1 MPGARATTPATPPA
15 GSIRPAARAAGI
27 TRRIPARGPV
37 AVVVKGYPRLSE
49 TFIAQE
55 ILALERRG
63 LDLVIVSLRRPTDRF
78 THPIHAEIRSPVRY
92 LPEYLH
98 EAPGRVLGAWRR
110 ARRLPGYRRARATW
124 LADLARDRT
133 RNRVRRFGQA
143 LVLAAELGAVESI
156 HAHFLHT
163 PASVARYAGAMLG
176 IGWSFSA
183 HAKDV
188 WTTPDWEKREKL
200 ADARFG
206 VTCTRANQEHLAALA
221 PSPGAVE
228 LVYHGLD
235 PRRFPSR
242 MAERAARDGSDPAD
256 PVRILSVGRLVD
268 KKGFDDLLAALA
280 MLPPEL
286 AWTLDVVG
294 GGPLEER
301 LRRQAAALGLGER
314 VRWRGSLPH
323 DRVVEYAVRADLFAL
338 ASRIS
343 PGGDRDG
350 LPNVLMEAQ
359 LLGAACVA
367 TRVSAIP
374 ELIEHEVNGL
384 LAPPRDSGALAAALE
399 RAIADPA
406 LRARLA
412 GTGRRTVA
420 ARFSFEEGIERIA
433 AKLEAGPA
441 SKHLEPRG
449 S

>member
-1 MPGARATTPATPPA
+1 M
-15 GSIRPAARAAGI
+15 
-27 TRRIPARGPV
+27 RRPV

-63 LDLVIVSLRRPTDRF
+63 IDLVIVSLRRPTDRF
-78 THPIHAEIRSPVRY
+78 THPIHAEISSPVHY

-98 EAPGRVLGAWRR
+98 EAPGRVLRAWTT
-110 ARRLPGYRRARATW
+110 ARRLPGYPRARSMW

-143 LVLAAELGAVESI
+143 LVLAAELGGVESI

-163 PASVARYAGAMLG
+163 PASVARYASAMLG
-176 IGWSFSA
+176 VGWSFSA

-188 WTTPDWEKREKL
+188 WTTPEWEKREKL

-206 VTCTRANQEHLAALA
+206 VTCTRANLAHLAALA
-221 PSPGAVE
+221 PSPEAVD

-235 PRRFPSR
+235 RGRFPAR
-242 MAERAARDGSDPAD
+242 VAERRPRDGSDPAD
-256 PVRILSVGRLVD
+256 PVRLLSVGRLVE
-268 KKGFDDLLAALA
+268 KKGFDDLLSALA
-280 MLPPEL
+280 TLPP
-286 AWTLDVVG
+286 ACSWTLDVVG
-294 GGPLEER
+294 GGALETR
-301 LRRQAAALGLGER
+301 LRKQAAALGIGER

-323 DRVVEYAVRADLFAL
+323 DRVVGHFAGADLFVL

-343 PGGDRDG
+343 ADGDRDG

-367 TRVSAIP
+367 TRVSGTP

-384 LAPPRDSGALAAALE
+384 LVAPRDHGAMAAALE
-399 RAIADPA
+399 RAIVDPA

-412 GTGRRTVA
+412 AAGREVMAT
-420 ARFSFEEGIERIA
+420 RFSFEDGVERIA
-433 AKLEAGPA
+433 ARLTAARRPTPGPSPA
-441 SKHLEPRG
+441 RPGEICQPVS
-449 S
+449 

>member
-1 MPGARATTPATPPA
+1 M
-15 GSIRPAARAAGI
+15 
-27 TRRIPARGPV
+27 RGPV

-63 LDLVIVSLRRPTDRF
+63 IDLVIVSLRRPTDRF
-78 THPIHAEIRSPVRY
+78 THPIHAEIRSPVHY

-98 EAPGRVLGAWRR
+98 QAPGRVLHAWKR
-110 ARRLPGYRRARATW
+110 ARRLPGYVRARSTW

-133 RNRVRRFGQA
+133 PNRIRRFGQA
-143 LVLAAELGAVESI
+143 LVLAAELGPVESI

-188 WTTPDWEKREKL
+188 WTTPEWEKREKL

-206 VTCTRANQEHLAALA
+206 VTCTRANLEHLVALA

-235 PRRFPSR
+235 LRRFPSR
-242 MAERAARDGSDPAD
+242 VAERAARDGSDPAH

-280 MLPPEL
+280 LLPPEL
-286 AWTLDVVG
+286 AWILDVVG
-294 GGPLEER
+294 GGPLEGR
-301 LRRQAAALGLGER
+301 LRRQAAALGLGGR

-323 DRVVEYAVRADLFAL
+323 DRVVEHAAGADLFAL
-338 ASRIS
+338 ASRVS
-343 PGGDRDG
+343 AGGDRDG

-374 ELIEHEVNGL
+374 ELVEHEVNGL
-384 LAPPRDSGALAAALE
+384 LAPPRDPAALAVALE

-412 GTGRRTVA
+412 EAARRTVT
-420 ARFSFEEGIERIA
+420 ARFSFEDGIGRIA
-433 AKLEAGPA
+433 AKLGSGSGPA
-441 SKHLEPRG
+441 SQPHPAGGVRDIPGLA

>member
-1 MPGARATTPATPPA
+1 M
-15 GSIRPAARAAGI
+15 
-27 TRRIPARGPV
+27 RRPV
-37 AVVVKGYPRLSE
+37 AVVVKGWPRLSE

-63 LDLVIVSLRRPTDRF
+63 IDIVIVSLRYPTDRF
-78 THPIHAEIRSPVRY
+78 THPIHAEIRSPAHY

-98 EAPGRVLGAWRR
+98 EAPGRVLGAWTE
-110 ARRLPGYRRARATW
+110 ARRLPGYTRARRMW

-143 LVLAAELGAVESI
+143 LVLAAELGRVGSI

-163 PASVARYAGAMLG
+163 PASVARYASAVLG

-206 VTCTRANQEHLAALA
+206 VTCTRANLEHLAALA
-221 PSPGAVE
+221 PSPDVVA

-235 PRRFPSR
+235 RGRFPARVS
-242 MAERAARDGSDPAD
+242 ERPRRDGSDPSS
-256 PVRILSVGRLVD
+256 PVRILTVGRMVE

-280 MLPPEL
+280 SVSPTL

-294 GGPLEER
+294 GGALDAR
-301 LRRQAAALGLGER
+301 LRHQAAALGIGER
-314 VRWRGSLPH
+314 VRWHGSLPH
-323 DRVVEYAVRADLFAL
+323 DRVVERFAAADLFVL
-338 ASRIS
+338 ASRIAAD
-343 PGGDRDG
+343 GDRDG

-367 TRVSAIP
+367 TRVSGTP

-384 LAPPRDSGALAAALE
+384 LVPPRDPVALAGALE
-399 RAIADPA
+399 RAIADPS
-406 LRARLA
+406 LRGRLA
-412 GTGRRTVA
+412 EAGRRVVTR
-420 ARFSFEEGIERIA
+420 RFSFEEGVARIA
-433 AKLEAGPA
+433 ARLTAPSIPAANPDPARARGICEPA
-441 SKHLEPRG
+441 S
-449 S
+449 

>member
-1 MPGARATTPATPPA
+1 M
-15 GSIRPAARAAGI
+15 
-27 TRRIPARGPV
+27 RRLV

-55 ILALERRG
+55 ILALERG
-63 LDLVIVSLRRPTDRF
+63 GIELVIVSLRRPTDRF
-78 THPIHAEIRSPVRY
+78 THPIHAEIRSPVHY

-98 EAPGRVLGAWRR
+98 EAPGRVLRAWKT
-110 ARRLPGYRRARATW
+110 ARRLPGYPRARAMW

-143 LVLAAELGAVESI
+143 LVLAAELGRVESI

-163 PASVARYAGAMLG
+163 PASVARYASAMLG

-206 VTCTRANQEHLAALA
+206 VTCTRANLDHLAALA
-221 PSPGAVE
+221 PSPDVVE

-235 PRRFPSR
+235 RGRFPACVAQR
-242 MAERAARDGSDPAD
+242 PPRDGSDPSD
-256 PVRILSVGRLVD
+256 PVRLLSVGRLVE
-268 KKGFDDLLAALA
+268 KKGFDDLLEALA
-280 MLPPEL
+280 KLSPVL

-294 GGPLEER
+294 GGALEDR
-301 LRRQAAALGLGER
+301 LRRRAAALGVGER
-314 VRWRGSLPH
+314 VRWLGSLPH
-323 DRVVEYAVRADLFAL
+323 DRVVEHFAGADLFVL
-338 ASRIS
+338 ASRICAD
-343 PGGDRDG
+343 GDRDG

-367 TRVSAIP
+367 TRVSGTP

-384 LAPPRDSGALAAALE
+384 LVAPRDTGAMAAALE
-399 RAIADPA
+399 RAIVDAV

-412 GTGRRTVA
+412 EAGRRVMTT
-420 ARFSFEEGIERIA
+420 RFSFEDGLEKIAFRLSVPAVPVPMPETAGAGGVCERVT
-433 AKLEAGPA
+433 
-441 SKHLEPRG
+441 
-449 S
+449 

>member
-1 MPGARATTPATPPA
+1 M
-15 GSIRPAARAAGI
+15 
-27 TRRIPARGPV
+27 RGPV

-78 THPIHAEIRSPVRY
+78 THPIHAEIRSPVHY

-98 EAPGRVLGAWRR
+98 EAPGRVLRAWKK
-110 ARRLPGYRRARATW
+110 ARRLPGYRGARTTW

-143 LVLAAELGAVESI
+143 LVLAAELGPVESI

-163 PASVARYAGAMLG
+163 PASVARYASVMRGVR
-176 IGWSFSA
+176 WSFSA

-188 WTTPDWEKREKL
+188 WTTPEWEKREKL

-206 VTCTRANQEHLAALA
+206 VTCTRANLEHLAGLA

-235 PRRFPSR
+235 LRRFPSR
-242 MAERAARDGSDPAD
+242 VAERAARDGSDPAD

-268 KKGFDDLLAALA
+268 KKGYDDLLDALA
-280 MLPPEL
+280 MLPPGL
-286 AWTLDVVG
+286 AWTLEVVG
-294 GGPLEER
+294 GGPLDTK
-301 LRRQAAALGLGER
+301 LRGQAETLGIADR
-314 VRWRGSLPH
+314 VRWLGSLSH
-323 DRVVEYAVRADLFAL
+323 DRVVEHFAGADLFAL

-343 PGGDRDG
+343 AGGDRDG

-374 ELIEHEVNGL
+374 ELIEHGVNGL
-384 LAPPRDSGALAAALE
+384 LVPPRASVALAAALE

-412 GTGRRTVA
+412 EAGRRVVT
-420 ARFSFEEGIERIA
+420 ARFSFEAGTARIGA
-433 AKLEAGPA
+433 LLTAPPHPAPRPSPGDAFEAR
-441 SKHLEPRG
+441 EPVM
-449 S
+449 

>member
-1 MPGARATTPATPPA
+1 M
-15 GSIRPAARAAGI
+15 
-27 TRRIPARGPV
+27 RRHV

-78 THPIHAEIRSPVRY
+78 THPIHAEIRSPVHY

-98 EAPGRVLGAWRR
+98 EAPGRVLRAWKT
-110 ARRLPGYRRARATW
+110 ARRLPGYARARSMW

-133 RNRVRRFGQA
+133 PNRVRRFGQA
-143 LVLAAELGAVESI
+143 LVLAAELGRIGSI

-163 PASVARYAGAMLG
+163 PASVARYASTMLG

-206 VTCTRANQEHLAALA
+206 VTCTNANLEHLTALA
-221 PSPGAVE
+221 ASPDTVE

-235 PRRFPSR
+235 HGRFPAR
-242 MAERAARDGSDPAD
+242 VTERLPRDGSDPSD
-256 PVRILSVGRLVD
+256 PVKILSVGRLVE
-268 KKGFDDLLAALA
+268 KKGFDDLLGALA
-280 MLPPEL
+280 MVSPALS
-286 AWTLDVVG
+286 WTLDIVG
-294 GGPLEER
+294 SGALESK
-301 LRRQAAALGLGER
+301 LRRHAAALGIGER
-314 VRWRGSLPH
+314 VRWHGSLPH
-323 DRVVEYAVRADLFAL
+323 DRVVEHFSGADLFVL
-338 ASRIS
+338 ASRICAD
-343 PGGDRDG
+343 GDRDG

-367 TRVSAIP
+367 TRASATP

-384 LAPPRDSGALAAALE
+384 LVPPRDTGALAVALE
-399 RAIADPA
+399 RAMTDPA
-406 LRARLA
+406 LRRRLA
-412 GTGRRTVA
+412 QAGRRAVTT
-420 ARFSFEEGIERIA
+420 RFSFEDGAARIA
-433 AKLEAGPA
+433 ARLMAPSHPTPKPSLTRARGVC
-441 SKHLEPRG
+441 EPM

>member
-1 MPGARATTPATPPA
+1 M
-15 GSIRPAARAAGI
+15 
-27 TRRIPARGPV
+27 RRHV

-78 THPIHAEIRSPVRY
+78 THPIHAEIRSPVHY

-98 EAPGRVLGAWRR
+98 EAPGRVLRAWKS
-110 ARRLPGYRRARATW
+110 ARRLPGYARARSMW

-133 RNRVRRFGQA
+133 PNRVRRFGQA
-143 LVLAAELGAVESI
+143 LVLAAEIGRIGSI

-163 PASVARYAGAMLG
+163 PASVARYASTMLG

-206 VTCTRANQEHLAALA
+206 VTCTNANLEHLTALA
-221 PSPGAVE
+221 PSPDTVE

-235 PRRFPSR
+235 HERFPAR
-242 MAERAARDGSDPAD
+242 VTERLPRDGSDPSD
-256 PVRILSVGRLVD
+256 PVKILSVGRLVE
-268 KKGFDDLLAALA
+268 KKGFDDLLGALA
-280 MLPPEL
+280 MVSPALS
-286 AWTLDVVG
+286 WTLDIVG
-294 GGPLEER
+294 SGALEAK
-301 LRRQAAALGLGER
+301 LRRHAAALGIGER
-314 VRWRGSLPH
+314 VRWHGSLPH
-323 DRVVEYAVRADLFAL
+323 DRVVEHFSGADLFVL
-338 ASRIS
+338 ASRICAD
-343 PGGDRDG
+343 GDRDG

-367 TRVSAIP
+367 TRASATP

-384 LAPPRDSGALAAALE
+384 LVPPRDTGALAVALE
-399 RAIADPA
+399 RAMTDPA
-406 LRARLA
+406 LRRRLA
-412 GTGRRTVA
+412 QAGRRAVTT
-420 ARFSFEEGIERIA
+420 RFSFEDGAARIA
-433 AKLEAGPA
+433 ARLMAPSHPTPKPSLTRARGVC
-441 SKHLEPRG
+441 EPM

>member
-1 MPGARATTPATPPA
+1 MH
-15 GSIRPAARAAGI
+15 
-27 TRRIPARGPV
+27 GPV

-63 LDLVIVSLRRPTDRF
+63 LALVIVSLRRPTDRF
-78 THPIHAEIRSPVRY
+78 THPIHVEVRSPVHY

-98 EAPGRVLGAWRR
+98 EAPGRVLRAWKT
-110 ARRLPGYRRARATW
+110 ARRLPGYARARSTW

-143 LVLAAELGAVESI
+143 LVLAAELGPLESV

-163 PASVARYAGAMLG
+163 PASVARYASAMRG
-176 IGWSFSA
+176 VGWSFSA

-188 WTTPDWEKREKL
+188 WTTPEWEKREKL

-206 VTCTRANQEHLAALA
+206 VTCTRANLEHLAALA
-221 PSPGAVE
+221 PAPDTVE

-235 PRRFPSR
+235 LGRFPAR
-242 MAERAARDGSDPAD
+242 VEERAARDGSDPAA

-280 MLPPEL
+280 MLPPGL
-286 AWTLDVVG
+286 AWSLDVVG

-323 DRVVEYAVRADLFAL
+323 DRVAELFAGADLFAL

-343 PGGDRDG
+343 ADGDRDG

-384 LAPPRDSGALAAALE
+384 LAPPRDPGALAAALE

-406 LRARLA
+406 LRAGLA
-412 GTGRRTVA
+412 EAGRRMVT
-420 ARFSFEEGIERIA
+420 ARFSFEEGIERLA

-441 SKHLEPRG
+441 SKPDPAGVRDPPAR
-449 S
+449 

>member
-1 MPGARATTPATPPA
+1 MRC
-15 GSIRPAARAAGI
+15 
-27 TRRIPARGPV
+27 PV

-55 ILALERRG
+55 LLALERRG

-78 THPIHAEIRSPVRY
+78 THPIHAEIRSPVLY

-98 EAPGRVLGAWRR
+98 EAPGRVLRAWQA
-110 ARRLPGYRRARATW
+110 ARRLPGFPRARSMW

-143 LVLAAELGAVESI
+143 LVLAAEIGRVESI

-163 PASVARYAGAMLG
+163 PASVARYASTMLG
-176 IGWSFSA
+176 IAWSFSA

-206 VTCTRANQEHLAALA
+206 VTCTRVNREHLAALA
-221 PSPGAVE
+221 PSPDTVE

-235 PRRFPSR
+235 GERFPAG
-242 MAERAARDGSDPAD
+242 MTERLPLDGSDPSD
-256 PVRILSVGRLVD
+256 PVKILSVGRLVE
-268 KKGFDDLLAALA
+268 KKGFDDLLGALA
-280 MLPPEL
+280 ILPPAL
-286 AWTLDVVG
+286 TWRLDVVG
-294 GGPLEER
+294 GGGLEAR
-301 LRRQAAALGLGER
+301 LRRHAATLGIGER
-314 VRWRGSLPH
+314 VCWHGSLPH
-323 DRVVEYAVRADLFAL
+323 DRVVEHFAGADLFAL
-338 ASRIS
+338 ASRVS
-343 PGGDRDG
+343 ADGDRDG

-367 TRVSAIP
+367 TRVSATP
-374 ELIEHEVNGL
+374 ELIDHEVNGL
-384 LAPPRDSGALAAALE
+384 LVAPRDVRALAEALE
-399 RAIADPA
+399 RAIVDPS

-412 GTGRRTVA
+412 EAGRRVVTT
-420 ARFSFEEGIERIA
+420 RFSFEDGVARIA
-433 AKLEAGPA
+433 ARLMAPPDPVPRPSLTDAREAC
-441 SKHLEPRG
+441 EPV

>member
-1 MPGARATTPATPPA
+1 M
-15 GSIRPAARAAGI
+15 
-27 TRRIPARGPV
+27 RRPV

-63 LDLVIVSLRRPTDRF
+63 IDLVIVSLRRPTDRF
-78 THPIHAEIRSPVRY
+78 IHPIHAEIRSPVHY

-98 EAPGRVLGAWRR
+98 EAPGRVLPAWTT
-110 ARRLPGYRRARATW
+110 ARRLPGYPRARSMW

-143 LVLAAELGAVESI
+143 LVLAAELGGVESI

-163 PASVARYAGAMLG
+163 PASVARYASAMLG
-176 IGWSFSA
+176 VGWSFSA

-188 WTTPDWEKREKL
+188 WTTPEWEKREKL

-206 VTCTRANQEHLAALA
+206 VTCTRANLDHLEAFA
-221 PSPGAVE
+221 PSPEVVE

-235 PRRFPSR
+235 LGRFPAR
-242 MAERAARDGSDPAD
+242 MAERPFRDGSDPSD
-256 PVRILSVGRLVD
+256 PVRLLSVGRLVE
-268 KKGFDDLLAALA
+268 KKGFDDLLSALA
-280 MLPPEL
+280 MLPP
-286 AWTLDVVG
+286 ACSWTLDVVG
-294 GGPLEER
+294 GGAFGTR
-301 LRRQAAALGLGER
+301 LRKQAAALGIGER
-314 VRWRGSLPH
+314 VRWHGSLPH
-323 DRVVEYAVRADLFAL
+323 DRVVGHFAGADLFVL

-343 PGGDRDG
+343 ADGDRDG

-367 TRVSAIP
+367 TRVSGTP

-384 LAPPRDSGALAAALE
+384 LVAPRDHGAMAAALE
-399 RAIADPA
+399 RAITDPA
-406 LRARLA
+406 VRMRLA
-412 GTGRRTVA
+412 EAGRRVVTT
-420 ARFSFEEGIERIA
+420 RFSFEDGVDRIA
-433 AKLEAGPA
+433 ARLTAPSIPAANPGPA
-441 SKHLEPRG
+441 SARGIYEPA

>member
-1 MPGARATTPATPPA
+1 M
-15 GSIRPAARAAGI
+15 
-27 TRRIPARGPV
+27 RRPV

-63 LDLVIVSLRRPTDRF
+63 IEIVIVSLRRPTDRF
-78 THPIHAEIRSPVRY
+78 THPIHAEIRSPVHY

-98 EAPGRVLGAWRR
+98 EAPGRVLRAWGT
-110 ARRLPGYRRARATW
+110 ARRLPGHARARSLW

-143 LVLAAELGAVESI
+143 LVLAAELGRVESI

-163 PASVARYAGAMLG
+163 PASVARYASAMLG

-206 VTCTRANQEHLAALA
+206 VTCTRANLDHLTALA
-221 PSPGAVE
+221 PSPDTVE

-235 PRRFPSR
+235 RGRFP
-242 MAERAARDGSDPAD
+242 ALAVERPPRDGSDPSD
-256 PVRILSVGRLVD
+256 PVKILSVGRLVE
-268 KKGFDDLLAALA
+268 KKGFDDLLGALA
-280 MLPPEL
+280 TLTPAL
-286 AWTLDVVG
+286 AWTLDIVG
-294 GGPLEER
+294 GGALEAR
-301 LRRQAAALGLGER
+301 LRRKAAALGIGGR
-314 VRWRGSLPH
+314 VRWHGSLPH
-323 DRVVEYAVRADLFAL
+323 DRVVEHFAGADLFAL
-338 ASRIS
+338 ASRI
-343 PGGDRDG
+343 GADGDRDG

-367 TRVSAIP
+367 TRVSGTP

-384 LAPPRDSGALAAALE
+384 LVTPRDTGEMAAALE
-399 RAIADPA
+399 RAMTDPG
-406 LRARLA
+406 LRGRLA
-412 GTGRRTVA
+412 EAGRRIVTT
-420 ARFSFEEGIERIA
+420 RFSFEDGIARIA
-433 AKLEAGPA
+433 ARLAAPSHPGPRPDPAQAREICEPA
-441 SKHLEPRG
+441 S
-449 S
+449 

>member
-1 MPGARATTPATPPA
+1 M
-15 GSIRPAARAAGI
+15 
-27 TRRIPARGPV
+27 RRPV

-63 LDLVIVSLRRPTDRF
+63 IEIVIVSLRRPTDRF
-78 THPIHAEIRSPVRY
+78 THPIHAEIRSPVHY

-98 EAPGRVLGAWRR
+98 EAPGRVLRAWGTARQLPGHAR
-110 ARRLPGYRRARATW
+110 ARSLW

-143 LVLAAELGAVESI
+143 LVLAAELGGVEAI

-163 PASVARYAGAMLG
+163 PASVARYASAMLG

-206 VTCTRANQEHLAALA
+206 VTCTRVGLDHLTALA
-221 PSPGAVE
+221 PSPDTVE

-235 PRRFPSR
+235 RGRFP
-242 MAERAARDGSDPAD
+242 ALAVERPPRDGSDPSD
-256 PVRILSVGRLVD
+256 PVRVLSVGRLVE
-268 KKGFDDLLAALA
+268 KKGFDDLLGALA
-280 MLPPEL
+280 TLTPAL
-286 AWTLDVVG
+286 AWTLDIVG
-294 GGPLEER
+294 GGALEAR
-301 LRRQAAALGLGER
+301 LRRQAAALGIGER
-314 VRWRGSLPH
+314 VRWHGSLPH
-323 DRVVEYAVRADLFAL
+323 DRVVEHFAGADVFAL
-338 ASRIS
+338 ASRI
-343 PGGDRDG
+343 GADGDRDG

-367 TRVSAIP
+367 TRVSGTP

-384 LAPPRDSGALAAALE
+384 LVTPRDTGEMAGALE
-399 RAIADPA
+399 RAMADPG
-406 LRARLA
+406 LRGRLA
-412 GTGRRTVA
+412 DAGRRVVTT
-420 ARFSFEEGIERIA
+420 RFSFEDGIARIA
-433 AKLEAGPA
+433 ARLASASNPA
-441 SKHLEPRG
+441 PRPDPAQAREICEPV